1 MSDKTDKAETK
12 MMDPTA
18 REATVGAP
26 AANNA
31 RVCYAAKT
39 LVAEVEALFPETPVE
54 YSNYDG
60 RNTALDVTFDLT
72 TLDEEDRATF
82 IALFTLFDFD
92 ADPRVD
98 MVIPAH
104 EDAALLV
111 SFKSNAQT
119 QDSRDPFGLDEAW
132 SALTDSEA
140 WSVLT
145 DSEGG
150 SDEDGSL

>member
-1 MSDKTDKAETK
+1 MMTEKAKTKE
-12 MMDPTA
+12 MMDPGA
-18 REATVGAP
+18 RERAVGEP
-26 AANNA
+26 VTNTA

-39 LVAEVEALFPETPVE
+39 LVAEMHALFPETPVE

-60 RNTALDVTFDLT
+60 RNTALDVKFDLT
-72 TLDEEDRATF
+72 VLDEADRATV
-82 IALFTLFDFD
+82 IAMFTLFDFD

-111 SFKSNAQT
+111 SFKSNATT
-119 QDSRDPFGLDEAW
+119 QDSRAPFGLA
-132 SALTDSEA
+132 EA

-145 DSEGG
+145 E
-150 SDEDGSL
+150 DESAQS